1 MSGRTVAHDTTSPP
15 AAPVKTS
22 DPHWGE
28 LGTVGTSTASAEEPT
43 SITRVLVADGNSTV
57 RKILR
62 HLFASLDWEIVE
74 AENGPQALKMARA
87 RPAPQAIILDLKLA
101 EMDGYEVCR
110 TLKAEDQ
117 FQLIPII
124 ITTSLDNSE
133 EKMRALDAGAD
144 DFLSKPINRAELT
157 VRLRSLLRIHRF
169 NQELIGAESV
179 AMALARAV
187 AAKDGYAQ
195 SHLEKVAIHAV
206 TLGKA
211 MGLDAAELKVLRYGA
226 ILHNV
231 GKIAIPDA
239 VLEKTGPLSPREKA
253 MFQQHPR
260 VGCDICAPLKPL
272 KPVLAVI
279 RHHKEHWNGTGYP
292 DGLRGDE
299 IPLGAQIVGIV
310 DTYTAL
316 VSDRPYRKAVSHE
329 EAVRCLRKR
338 VADGWHRPDLVERLI
353 ECLEPVSDS
362 AKPAETGGSQPAAHS
377 EVAAL
382 IDR

>member
-1 MSGRTVAHDTTSPP
+1 MTARTETNGTTLVPP
-15 AAPVKTS
+15 APAITS
-22 DPHWGE
+22 DPNRSKRNAAGAP
-28 LGTVGTSTASAEEPT
+28 GQSSEEPT
-43 SITRVLVADGNSTV
+43 SVTRVLVAESNSTI

-62 HLFASLDWEIVE
+62 HAFTAQGWQMLE
-74 AENGPQALKMARA
+74 AEDGLQALEMAHA
-87 RPAPQAIILDLKLA
+87 QPAPHAIILDINLA
-101 EMDGYEVCR
+101 EMNGYEVCR
-110 TLKAEDQ
+110 TLKADDHL
-117 FQLIPII
+117 QLIPVV

-133 EKMRALDAGAD
+133 EKTLALDAGAD
-144 DFLSKPINRAELT
+144 DLLSKPIHRAELA

-195 SHLEKVAIHAV
+195 SHLEKVATYAV
-206 TLGKA
+206 GLGKA
-211 MGLDAAELKVLRYGA
+211 MGLDPTELKVLRYGA

-239 VLEKTGPLSPREKA
+239 VLEKTGPLSPRESA

-272 KPVLAVI
+272 KPVLSII
-279 RHHKEHWNGTGYP
+279 RHHKEHWDGTGYP

-316 VSDRPYRKAVSHE
+316 ISDRPYRKAVSHE
-329 EAVRCLRKR
+329 EAMRCLRQR
-338 VADGWHRPDLVERLI
+338 ADDGWHSPDIIERFFEHLQS
-353 ECLEPVSDS
+353 EGRSTRLPEPDASES
-362 AKPAETGGSQPAAHS
+362 ATPCEAAAS
-377 EVAAL
+377 V
-382 IDR
+382 DR